1 MAQIKIKLIRS
12 RIGLTPHQRKML
24 DALGLRKLNKEK
36 LFTKTPAI
44 EGIVKKIP
52 HLVVVEKV

>member
-12 RIGLTPHQRKML
+12 RIGITPHQRKML

-36 LFTKTPAI
+36 LFTKTSAI

-52 HLVVVEKV
+52 HLVAVEKV